1 MEVGESKI
9 QEYIKAKKDLYTSL
23 IDYIESEDDT
33 LNTELINKLNQI
45 KESETIEEQLS
56 PTFSISKEN

>member
-9 QEYIKAKKDLYTSL
+9 QEYIKTKKDLYTNL
-23 IDYIESEDDT
+23 IDYIECEGET

-45 KESETIEEQLS
+45 KESEIIED
-56 PTFSISKEN
+56 K